1 MSTASVV
8 KEPKKRSLWLNAWVR
23 LKRNKR
29 AMFGLYFFFFLVIV
43 ALIAPLLFPEGYDVQ
58 IIDDQ
63 YLAPSWEHPFGTD
76 NVGRDILARIC
87 YGAKISLQLGLISV
101 AISFVVGGII
111 GAVSGFYGGWVDNI
125 IMRIM
130 DIVQSIPNIL
140 LAIVIAATLGPGM
153 ANAMIAV
160 GISGVPGY
168 ARIIRGSILT
178 VRDMEYIEAARAI
191 TAGDGRI
198 IMKHIIPN
206 VLSPM
211 IVQATMGIAGAI
223 LTAANL
229 SFIGLGVQ
237 PPAPEWGAMI
247 SAGRNFIRDYWWMV
261 TFPGLAI
268 MVTVISFNLLGDG
281 IRDALDPR
289 MSR

>member
-1 MSTASVV
+1 MSTATTV

-43 ALIAPLLFPEGYDVQ
+43 ALVSPLLFPEGYDVQ

-63 YLAPSWEHPFGTD
+63 YIAPCAEHPFGTD
-76 NVGRDILARIC
+76 NVGRDILTRIC

-101 AISFVVGGII
+101 AISFIAGGLI
-111 GAVSGFYGGWVDNI
+111 GAVSGFYGGWIDNI
-125 IMRIM
+125 IMRFM

-160 GISGVPGY
+160 GISGIPGY

-198 IMKHIIPN
+198 IGKHIIPN

-247 SAGRNFIRDYWWMV
+247 SAGRNYIRDYWWMV

-268 MVTVISFNLLGDG
+268 MVTVVSFNLLGDG